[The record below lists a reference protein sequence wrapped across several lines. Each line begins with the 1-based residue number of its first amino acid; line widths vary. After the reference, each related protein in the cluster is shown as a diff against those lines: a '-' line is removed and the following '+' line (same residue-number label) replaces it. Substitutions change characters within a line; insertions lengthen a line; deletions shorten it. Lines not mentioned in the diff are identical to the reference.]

1 LEPFEKV
8 YMSQL
13 LFETIG
19 LKKTYRMGDQVVP
32 ALRGVSLQVDAGEF
46 LAVMGPSGSGK
57 STFMNLLGCLD
68 TPSEGKYL
76 LKGNEVSSLSAD
88 ERARIRNEQIGFVFQ
103 SFNLLPRTSALDNVA
118 LPLRYN
124 GMPLKERR
132 RRAAE
137 MLAMVGLADRLDHH
151 PSQLSG
157 GQQQRVAIARALVC
171 NPAIIL
177 ADEPT
182 GALDTRTGFEVM
194 AIFQELNRKGMTV
207 VVVTHEPEIA
217 AFIQRHLLFRDGS
230 LISDAKNEKVSDAKM
245 LLARSAEMRS
255 APLAESALE
264 EYHEEP

>member
-1 LEPFEKV
+1 
-8 YMSQL
+8 MSRL

-19 LKKTYRMGDQVVP
+19 LKKTYRIGDQTVP
-32 ALRGVSLQVDAGEF
+32 ALKGVSLQVNAGEF

-76 LKGNEVSSLSAD
+76 LKGDEVSSLSAD
-88 ERARIRNEQIGFVFQ
+88 ERALIRNEQIGFVFQ

-118 LPLRYN
+118 LPLRYK
-124 GMPLKERR
+124 GVPIKERR
-132 RRAAE
+132 LHATE
-137 MLAMVGLADRLDHH
+137 MLVRMGLADRLDYH

-194 AIFQELNRKGMTV
+194 TIFQELNIKGMTV
-207 VVVTHEPEIA
+207 VVVTHEREIA
-217 AFIQRHLLFRDGS
+217 AFTRRHLLFRDGS
-230 LISDAKNEKVSDAKM
+230 LVSDTKNDMVADAKKAITMSEEI
-245 LLARSAEMRS
+245 RSV
-255 APLAESALE
+255 PLAESSVGK
-264 EYHEEP
+264 YNEEP